1 MHPCKHPLG
10 GAVIL
15 VVLLMFVGAVSLS
28 QGARI
33 VPVGEVVDILRGVP
47 MTFLR
52 RWCSNEYLVSCS
64 ACLRVPHWA

>member
-33 VPVGEVVDILRGVP
+33 VPVGEVVDLGQRSGGLPVESDVLTHVRHLP
-47 MTFLR
+47 
-52 RWCSNEYLVSCS
+52 
-64 ACLRVPHWA
+64 